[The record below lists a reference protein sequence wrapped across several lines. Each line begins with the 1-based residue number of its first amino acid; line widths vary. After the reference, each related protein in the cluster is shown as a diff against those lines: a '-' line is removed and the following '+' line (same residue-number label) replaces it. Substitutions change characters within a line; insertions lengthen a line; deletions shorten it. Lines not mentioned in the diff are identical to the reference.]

1 MYMLRKY
8 LKWVMVYLK
17 IVMPRNVLF
26 MFLRELMMI
35 IPDFV
40 TQKTRIF

>member
-1 MYMLRKY
+1 MLRKY
-8 LKWVMVYLK
+8 LKLVVVYLK

-35 IPDFV
+35 IGSLTLV
-40 TQKTRIF
+40 TSLRIL

>member
-1 MYMLRKY
+1 MLRKY
-8 LKWVMVYLK
+8 LKLVVVYLK

-35 IPDFV
+35 IGSL
-40 TQKTRIF
+40 TLATLRT